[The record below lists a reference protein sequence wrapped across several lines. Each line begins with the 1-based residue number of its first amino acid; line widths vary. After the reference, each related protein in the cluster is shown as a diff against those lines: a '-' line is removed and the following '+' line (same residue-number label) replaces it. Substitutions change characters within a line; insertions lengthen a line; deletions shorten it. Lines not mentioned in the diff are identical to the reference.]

1 MKLCTFVSNRHLR
14 VGSVAGDCVVD
25 LGAAADALPKL
36 KGYSDLFHC
45 IECLLYMPRALGIA
59 RKVEKAA
66 LAAASGNRRPGFLLP
81 ISKVKYGP
89 PVPHP
94 PKVLCIGQNYADHCR
109 EQNVPLPEIPELF
122 CKFST
127 SIIGCGDAITLHK
140 ATTKVDY
147 EVELAIVIGKRGK
160 NIPKA
165 RAYEHVF
172 GYTIFH
178 DVSARDLQ
186 FKSKQW
192 TRGKSPDTFAPTG
205 PWLVTRDE
213 VPDPHNLAI
222 RTWLNGQLMQDS
234 NTANLVFGVPA
245 LVEFLSQTIT
255 LEPGDI
261 IATGTP
267 PGVGCFRKPPVFL
280 KPGDVVRMEIA
291 GLGVLENP
299 VAAEKRE
306 RK

>member
-1 MKLCTFVSNRHLR
+1 MKLCTFESKRFLH

-25 LGAAADALPKL
+25 LAAAAAALPKL
-36 KGYSDLFHC
+36 KGYSALFHC
-45 IECLLYMPRALGIA
+45 IECLLHMPRALAIA

-66 LAAASGNRRPGFLLP
+66 LAAAASARRKPKFLLP
-81 ISKVKYGP
+81 ISEVKYGP

-94 PKVLCIGQNYADHCR
+94 AKVLCIGQNYADHCR

-122 CKFST
+122 CKFPT
-127 SIIGCGDAITLHK
+127 SIIGSGDAIMLHK
-140 ATTKVDY
+140 ATKKVDY

-213 VPDPHNLAI
+213 VPDPHNLTI
-222 RTWLNGQLMQDS
+222 RTWLNG
-234 NTANLVFGVPA
+234 
-245 LVEFLSQTIT
+245 
-255 LEPGDI
+255 
-261 IATGTP
+261 
-267 PGVGCFRKPPVFL
+267 
-280 KPGDVVRMEIA
+280 
-291 GLGVLENP
+291 
-299 VAAEKRE
+299 
-306 RK
+306 

>member
-1 MKLCTFVSNRHLR
+1 MKLCTFASQDCLL
-14 VGSVAGDCVVD
+14 VGSVAGGHVVD
-25 LGAAADALPKL
+25 LAAAAAATPKL
-36 KGYSDLFHC
+36 KRYSGLFHR
-45 IECLLYMPRALGIA
+45 IECLLHIPQAMAIA
-59 RKVEKAA
+59 RQVEKAA
-66 LAAASGNRRPGFLLP
+66 LAAAKAKRRPKFLIPL
-81 ISKVKYGP
+81 SEVKYGP
-89 PVPHP
+89 PVVYPT
-94 PKVLCIGQNYADHCR
+94 KVLCIGQNYADHCR

-122 CKFST
+122 CKFPT
-127 SIIGCGDAITLHK
+127 SIIGSGDAILLHK
-140 ATTKVDY
+140 ATKKVDY

-160 NIPKA
+160 NIPKS

-172 GYTIFH
+172 GYMIFH

-213 VPDPHNLAI
+213 VPNPHKLAI
-222 RTWLNGQLMQDS
+222 RTWLNGRLMQDS
-234 NTANLVFGVPA
+234 NTRNLVFGVPA

-299 VAAEKRE
+299 VIAEK
-306 RK
+306 

>member
-1 MKLCTFVSNRHLR
+1 MKLCTFETRRNLR
-14 VGSVAGDCVVD
+14 VGVVAGDYVVD
-25 LGAAADALPKL
+25 LAAAAAALPKL
-36 KGYSDLFHC
+36 KVHPDLFHC
-45 IECLLYMPRALGIA
+45 IECLFHMPKVLAIA

-66 LAAASGNRRPGFLLP
+66 LAAAAGAKRKPKFLLP
-81 ISKVKYGP
+81 ISEVKYGP
-89 PVPHP
+89 PVPSP
-94 PKVLCIGQNYADHCR
+94 SKILCIGQNYADHCR

-122 CKFST
+122 CKFPT
-127 SIIGCGDAITLHK
+127 SIIGCGDAIILHK

-147 EVELAIVIGKRGK
+147 EVELAIVIGKRSK

-165 RAYEHVF
+165 RAFEHVF

-213 VPDPHNLAI
+213 VPDPHNLTI
-222 RTWLNGQLMQDS
+222 RTWLNDQLMQDS

-280 KPGDVVRMEIA
+280 KPGDVVKMEIA
-291 GLGVLENP
+291 GLGTLENP
-299 VAAEKRE
+299 VMAEK
-306 RK
+306 

>member
-1 MKLCTFVSNRHLR
+1 MKLCTFELKRHLR

-25 LGAAADALPKL
+25 LDAAAAGLPALKMYA
-36 KGYSDLFHC
+36 GLFHC
-45 IECLLYMPRALGIA
+45 IECLLHMPRALAIA

-66 LAAASGNRRPGFLLP
+66 LAAGASAKRKPKYLVPL
-81 ISKVKYGP
+81 SEVSYGP

-94 PKVLCIGQNYADHCR
+94 GKILCIGQNYADHCR

-122 CKFST
+122 CKFPT
-127 SIIGCGDAITLHK
+127 SIIGCGDAIVLHK

-147 EVELAIVIGKRGK
+147 EVELGIVIGKRGK

-165 RAYEHVF
+165 RAMEHVF

-213 VPDPHNLAI
+213 VCDPHKLAI

-255 LEPGDI
+255 LEPGDL

-291 GLGVLENP
+291 GLGTLENP
-299 VAAEKRE
+299 VVAEE
-306 RK
+306 

>member
-1 MKLCTFVSNRHLR
+1 MKLCTFESKRRLR
-14 VGSVAGDCVVD
+14 TGCVAGDSVVD
-25 LGAAADALPKL
+25 LAAAAAALPAFRKDA
-36 KGYSDLFHC
+36 DLFHC
-45 IECLLYMPRALGIA
+45 VECLLYLPKALTVA
-59 RKVEKAA
+59 RRLVKAA
-66 LAAASGNRRPGFLLP
+66 LAAAAAAQRRPAYLIP
-81 ISKVKYGP
+81 VAKVKYGP
-89 PVPHP
+89 PVPVP
-94 PKVLCIGQNYADHCR
+94 SKVLCIGQNYADHCR
-109 EQNVPLPEIPELF
+109 EQNVPLPDIPELF
-122 CKFST
+122 CKFAT

-165 RAYEHVF
+165 RAYDHVL
-172 GYTIFH
+172 GYMIFH

-213 VPDPHNLAI
+213 VPDPHRLSI
-222 RTWLNGQLMQDS
+222 RTWVNDRLMQDS
-234 NTANLVFGVPA
+234 STSTLVFGVPA

-280 KPGDVVRMEIA
+280 KPGDVVTMEIA
-291 GLGVLENP
+291 GLGTLVNP
-299 VAAEKRE
+299 VVTGT
-306 RK
+306 

>member
-1 MKLCTFVSNRHLR
+1 MKLCTFELNRHGC
-14 VGSVAGDCVVD
+14 VGSVAGEWVVN
-25 LGAAADALPKL
+25 LAAAAAALPKL
-36 KGYSDLFHC
+36 KVPPDLFHC
-45 IECLLYMPRALGIA
+45 IECLLHMPRALAAA

-66 LAAASGNRRPGFLLP
+66 LAAAARAKRTPRFLIP
-81 ISKVKYGP
+81 AAKVKYGP
-89 PVPHP
+89 PVPNP

-127 SIIGCGDAITLHK
+127 SIIGSGDAIMLHK
-140 ATTKVDY
+140 ATKKVDY

-165 RAYEHVF
+165 RALEHVF

-213 VPDPHNLAI
+213 VPDPHNLPI
-222 RTWLNGQLMQDS
+222 RTWLNGRLMQDS
-234 NTANLVFGVPA
+234 NTRNLVFGVPA
-245 LVEFLSQTIT
+245 LVEFLSRTIT
-255 LEPGDI
+255 LEPGDV

-299 VAAEKRE
+299 VVAER
-306 RK
+306 

>member
-1 MKLCTFVSNRHLR
+1 MKLCTFESKRQLR

-25 LGAAADALPKL
+25 LGAAADALPKF
-36 KGYSDLFHC
+36 KGCSDWFHC
-45 IECLLYMPRALGIA
+45 IECLLHMPKALALA

-66 LAAASGNRRPGFLLP
+66 LAAAGKRRPGFLIPL
-81 ISKVKYGP
+81 SKVKYGP
-89 PVPHP
+89 PVPLP

-122 CKFST
+122 CKFAT
-127 SIIGCGDAITLHK
+127 SIIGCGDAIMLHK

-147 EVELAIVIGKRGK
+147 EAELAIVIGKRGK

-213 VPDPHNLAI
+213 VPDPHNLSI
-222 RTWLNGQLMQDS
+222 RTRLNGRLMQDS
-234 NTANLVFGVPA
+234 NTSNLVFGVPA

-299 VAAEKRE
+299 VVAEK
-306 RK
+306 

>member
-1 MKLCTFVSNRHLR
+1 MKLCTFESKGCLH
-14 VGSVAGDCVVD
+14 VGSVVGHDVVD
-25 LGAAADALPKL
+25 LTTAATVLPAFK
-36 KGYSDLFHC
+36 KYSALFHC
-45 IECLLYMPRALGIA
+45 IECLLHMPQALAIA

-66 LAAASGNRRPGFLLP
+66 LAAAAVAKRKPRFLLP
-81 ISKVKYGP
+81 ITGVKYGP

-94 PKVLCIGQNYADHCR
+94 PKILCIGQNYVDHCR

-127 SIIGCGDAITLHK
+127 SIIGCGDAIMLHK
-140 ATTKVDY
+140 ATRKVDY
-147 EVELAIVIGKRGK
+147 EVELAIVIGKGGK

-165 RAYEHVF
+165 RALEHVF

-213 VPDPHNLAI
+213 VSDPHNLTI

-234 NTANLVFGVPA
+234 NTRNLVFGVPA

-280 KPGDVVRMEIA
+280 KPGDVVKMEIA
-291 GLGVLENP
+291 GLGVLENR
-299 VAAEKRE
+299 VVAEK
-306 RK
+306 

>member
-1 MKLCTFVSNRHLR
+1 MKLCTFESKRFLR
-14 VGSVAGDCVVD
+14 VGSVTGDYVVD
-25 LGAAADALPKL
+25 LDAAAAALPSL
-36 KGYSDLFHC
+36 KIYSGLFHC
-45 IECLLYMPRALGIA
+45 IECLLHMPKALAIA

-66 LAAASGNRRPGFLLP
+66 LAKGAYAKRKPKFLIPL
-81 ISKVKYGP
+81 SDVKYGP
-89 PVPHP
+89 PVPNP
-94 PKVLCIGQNYADHCR
+94 PKILCIGQNYADHCR

-122 CKFST
+122 CKFPT
-127 SIIGCGDAITLHK
+127 SIIGSGDAITLHK
-140 ATTKVDY
+140 ATKKVDY
-147 EVELAIVIGKRGK
+147 EVELAVVIGKRGK
-160 NIPKA
+160 NIPKS

-213 VPDPHNLAI
+213 VPNPHNLAI
-222 RTWLNGQLMQDS
+222 RTWLNGQLMQNS

-280 KPGDVVRMEIA
+280 KRGDVVRMEIA
-291 GLGVLENP
+291 GLGTLENP
-299 VAAEKRE
+299 VVAEK
-306 RK
+306 

>member
-1 MKLCTFVSNRHLR
+1 MKLCTFELKRHLH
-14 VGSVAGDCVVD
+14 VGSVAEDCVVD
-25 LGAAADALPKL
+25 LAAAAAALPAL
-36 KGYSDLFHC
+36 KMYSALFHC
-45 IECLLYMPRALGIA
+45 IECLLHMPRALSIA

-66 LAAASGNRRPGFLLP
+66 LAAAAGAKRKPKYLILL
-81 ISKVKYGP
+81 SDVKYGP
-89 PVPHP
+89 PVPNP
-94 PKVLCIGQNYADHCR
+94 PKILCIGQNYADHCR

-122 CKFST
+122 CKFPT
-127 SIIGCGDAITLHK
+127 SIIGCGDAIMLHK
-140 ATTKVDY
+140 ATKKVDY

-165 RAYEHVF
+165 RALEHVF

-213 VPDPHNLAI
+213 VPDPHNLTI

-234 NTANLVFGVPA
+234 STANLVFGVPA

-280 KPGDVVRMEIA
+280 KPGDVVKMEIA

-299 VAAEKRE
+299 VVAEK
-306 RK
+306 